1 MKTLPQLPG
10 TAQPDTW
17 CSVREVFGIDSDL
30 RVPAFSEP
38 SEHVPTADPAYVFDR
53 QTTLAVLAGF
63 THNRRVLLQGLHG
76 TGKSTHIEQ
85 IAARLNWPCLRL
97 NLDSEITRLDLLG
110 RDAIVLRDG
119 LQVTEFREGLLP
131 WAMQNPVALVLD
143 EYDAGRP
150 ELMFVIQR
158 LLEVEGKLTL
168 PEQNRVLSPH
178 PGFRLFATANTVG
191 LGDTSGLYHG
201 TQALNQGQLDRWHIV
216 ARLDYPAAEVE
227 QRIVLS
233 KLPDYDSAEGRRQVA
248 GMIRCAGLIRLGF
261 AAGDLATTMSPRTV
275 LSWAENTLI
284 FGDLDSSFRL
294 SFLNKCDELERELVE
309 EYFQRAFGRDLKPAE
324 Q

>member
-1 MKTLPQLPG
+1 MTALPPLPAT
-10 TAQPDTW
+10 TAPDSY

-30 RVPAFSEP
+30 RVPAFGAP
-38 SEHVPTADPAYVFDR
+38 SEHVPPADPAYVFHR

-97 NLDSEITRLDLLG
+97 NLDSEIGRLDLLG
-110 RDAIVLRDG
+110 RDAITLRDG
-119 LQVTEFREGLLP
+119 QQVTEFRDGLLP

-158 LLEVEGKLTL
+158 VLEAGGRLTL
-168 PEQNRVLSPH
+168 PEQNRVIAPH
-178 PGFRLFATANTVG
+178 PGFRIFATANTVG
-191 LGDTSGLYHG
+191 LGDMSGLYHG
-201 TQALNQGQLDRWHIV
+201 TQALNQGQLDRWHII
-216 ARLDYPAAEVE
+216 ARLDYLSADME

-233 KLPDYDSAEGRRQVA
+233 RLPDYDDPQGRQQLASMV
-248 GMIRCAGLIRLGF
+248 RCAALVRR
-261 AAGDLATTMSPRTV
+261 AYSAGDLSTTMSPRTV
-275 LSWAENTLI
+275 LSWAENARI
-284 FGDLDSSFRL
+284 FGDPDSSFRL
-294 SFLNKCDELERELVE
+294 SFLNRCDEPERELVE
-309 EYFQRAFGRDLKPAE
+309 ECFQRAFGRDLEPLVL
-324 Q
+324 

>member
-1 MKTLPQLPG
+1 MNALPPG
-10 TAQPDTW
+10 PTVASPDAW
-17 CSVREVFGIDSDL
+17 CRVREVFDIDSDL
-30 RVPAFSEP
+30 CVPAFREP
-38 SEHVPTADPAYVFDR
+38 SEHVPPVDPAYVFHR

-63 THNRRVLLQGLHG
+63 SHNRRVLLQGLHG

-97 NLDSEITRLDLLG
+97 NLDSEISRLDLLG
-110 RDAIVLRDG
+110 RDTIVLRDG
-119 LQVTEFREGLLP
+119 QQVTKFREGLLP

-158 LLEVEGKLTL
+158 VLEMEGKLTL
-168 PEQNRVLSPH
+168 PEQNRVIAPH
-178 PGFRLFATANTVG
+178 PAFRLFATTNTVG
-191 LGDTSGLYHG
+191 LSDANGLYHG

-216 ARLDYPAAEVE
+216 ARLDYLAADAE

-233 KLPDYDSAEGRRQVA
+233 RLPNYDNIQGKRQVIS
-248 GMIRCAGLIRLGF
+248 MIRCARLIRQGF
-261 AAGDLATTMSPRTV
+261 AAGDLSITMSPRAV
-275 LSWAENTLI
+275 LSWAENALI

-294 SFLNKCDELERELVE
+294 SFLNRCDELEQELVE
-309 EYFQRAFGRDLKPAE
+309 EYFQRAFGRDLEPSS